1 MAEAV
6 VTLAPII
13 VTGARISDLRSN
25 LGSVVRP
32 NNFSV
37 SLSLSL
43 AVRTALGL
51 SVGASDTEIST
62 TFPLRC
68 EKAELPGRTIA
79 TSDDTSIG
87 TSLKLPYDMTYN
99 DIQLSIICA
108 SDMKERRFFEA
119 WMRSIVKRNGTIAYY
134 SDYAKGNTLTVSQLD
149 DDGTSKLTYQCRD
162 IYPIAITPMN
172 ATWEENNT
180 YQRFGVTLCYRF
192 YDGISVASTLRF

>member
-1 MAEAV
+1 M
-6 VTLAPII
+6 L
-13 VTGARISDLRSN
+13 ISDLRSK

-32 NNFSV
+32 NHFSV
-37 SLSLSL
+37 SLSLAAASTKAL
-43 AVRTALGL
+43 ASNGSFAPVKY
-51 SVGASDTEIST
+51 SDISS
-62 TFPLRC
+62 TFSFLC
-68 EKAELPGRTIA
+68 EKAELPGKTIA

-87 TSLKLPYDMTYN
+87 TSIKLPYDMTYN

-119 WMRSIVKRNGTIAYY
+119 WMRSIVKRNGTVAYY

>member
-1 MAEAV
+1 MK
-6 VTLAPII
+6 
-13 VTGARISDLRSN
+13 ISDLRSS
-25 LGSVVRP
+25 LGSILRP

-37 SLSLSL
+37 SLSPSSALISAIGSTYSDISKTLS
-43 AVRTALGL
+43 
-51 SVGASDTEIST
+51 
-62 TFPLRC
+62 LRC
-68 EKAELPGRTIA
+68 ERAELPGRTIA

-108 SDMKERRFFEA
+108 SDMKERAFFES
-119 WMRSIVKRNGTIAYY
+119 WMRYVVKLNGTVAYY
-134 SDYAKGNTLTVSQLD
+134 SDYAKGNTLSVSQLD
-149 DDGTSKLTYQCRD
+149 DAGVAKLLYECRD

-192 YDGISVASTLRF
+192 YDGDAGTKLF

>member
-1 MAEAV
+1 MAENYSISNLRTKLG
-6 VTLAPII
+6 TLA
-13 VTGARISDLRSN
+13 
-25 LGSVVRP
+25 RP
-32 NNFSV
+32 NNFLV
-37 SLSLSL
+37 SLALS
-43 AVRTALGL
+43 AASTTAL
-51 SVGASDTEIST
+51 ASNGVFAPVKLADISS
-62 TFPLRC
+62 TFSFRC

-99 DIQLSIICA
+99 DIQLSIIC
-108 SDMKERRFFEA
+108 STDMLERKFFES
-119 WMRSIVKRNGTIAYY
+119 WMRYVVKYDGTVAYY

-192 YDGISVASTLRF
+192 YDGDAGTKLF

>member
-1 MAEAV
+1 MK
-6 VTLAPII
+6 
-13 VTGARISDLRSN
+13 ISDLRSS

-32 NNFSV
+32 NHFSV
-37 SLSLSL
+37 SLDVNPTILAATTEFNISETLS
-43 AVRTALGL
+43 
-51 SVGASDTEIST
+51 
-62 TFPLRC
+62 LRC

-108 SDMKERRFFEA
+108 SDMKERLFFEY
-119 WMRSIVKRNGTIAYY
+119 WMTYIVRPNGTVAYY

-149 DDGTSKLTYQCRD
+149 DTGAAKLHYICQD

-180 YQRFGVTLCYRF
+180 YQRFGVTLCYR
-192 YDGISVASTLRF
+192 YYTGGIGAAATT

>member
-1 MAEAV
+1 MAVAD
-6 VTLAPII
+6 VTLPVQAI
-13 VTGARISDLRSN
+13 TGTRISDLRSS
-25 LGSVVRP
+25 LGSIVRP

-37 SLSLSL
+37 SLSFST
-43 AVRTALGL
+43 AV
-51 SVGASDTEIST
+51 T
-62 TFPLRC
+62 TFLAGRVGIYDIPNFSLRC

-119 WMRSIVKRNGTIAYY
+119 WMRSIVKRDGTIAYY

>member
-1 MAEAV
+1 MAEAD
-6 VTLAPII
+6 VTLAVQNI
-13 VTGARISDLRSN
+13 TGARISDLRSS

-32 NNFSV
+32 NNFLV

-43 AVRTALGL
+43 VVTEALKGTL
-51 SVGASDTEIST
+51 SYDDIST
-62 TFPLRC
+62 SFSLRC

-79 TSDDTSIG
+79 TSDDMSIG

-108 SDMKERRFFEA
+108 SDMKERRFFET
-119 WMRSIVKRNGTIAYY
+119 WMRYVVNRNGTVAFY

-192 YDGISVASTLRF
+192 YDGISVASLLRF

>member
-1 MAEAV
+1 MATV
-6 VTLAPII
+6 VGTLPVQVIK
-13 VTGARISDLRSN
+13 GARISDLRSS
-25 LGSVVRP
+25 LGSIVRP
-32 NNFSV
+32 NHFSV
-37 SLSLSL
+37 SLSVTDTILAATGVEVDISETLS
-43 AVRTALGL
+43 
-51 SVGASDTEIST
+51 
-62 TFPLRC
+62 LRC

-108 SDMKERRFFEA
+108 SDMKERAFFEA
-119 WMRSIVKRNGTIAYY
+119 WMRSIVKRDGTVAFY

-192 YDGISVASTLRF
+192 YDGISVASLLRF

>member
-1 MAEAV
+1 MPEIV
-6 VTLAPII
+6 GTLPVQVIK
-13 VTGARISDLRSN
+13 GARISDLRSS
-25 LGSVVRP
+25 LGSLIRP

-37 SLSLSL
+37 SLS
-43 AVRTALGL
+43 V
-51 SVGASDTEIST
+51 SDTILAAAGFNISET
-62 TFPLRC
+62 LSLRC

-108 SDMKERRFFEA
+108 SDMKERAFFES
-119 WMRSIVKRNGTIAYY
+119 WMRYVVKRNGTVAFY
-134 SDYAKGNTLTVSQLD
+134 SDYAKGNTLSVYQLD
-149 DDGTSKLTYQCRD
+149 DGGVVKLGYVCQD

-192 YDGISVASTLRF
+192 YDGISVASLLRF

>member
-1 MAEAV
+1 MK
-6 VTLAPII
+6 
-13 VTGARISDLRSN
+13 ISDLRSS
-25 LGSVVRP
+25 LGSILRP

-37 SLSLSL
+37 SLSPSSALISAIGSTYSDISKTLS
-43 AVRTALGL
+43 
-51 SVGASDTEIST
+51 
-62 TFPLRC
+62 LRC
-68 EKAELPGRTIA
+68 ERAELPGRTIA
-79 TSDDTSIG
+79 TSDDMSIG

-108 SDMKERRFFEA
+108 SDMKERRFFES
-119 WMRSIVKRNGTIAYY
+119 WMRSIVNRDGTVAYY

-149 DDGTSKLTYQCRD
+149 DDGTSKLTYTCTD

-192 YDGISVASTLRF
+192 YTGNVGTKLF

>member
-1 MAEAV
+1 MATV
-6 VTLAPII
+6 VGTLPVQVIK
-13 VTGARISDLRSN
+13 GARISDLRSS
-25 LGSVVRP
+25 LGSIVRP
-32 NNFSV
+32 NHFSV
-37 SLSLSL
+37 SLSVTDTVLAATTGVDISETLS
-43 AVRTALGL
+43 
-51 SVGASDTEIST
+51 
-62 TFPLRC
+62 LRC

-108 SDMKERRFFEA
+108 EDMIERSFFEK
-119 WMRSIVKRNGTIAYY
+119 WMTFIVKRNGTVAFH

-149 DDGTSKLTYQCRD
+149 DKGTPKLTYVCRD

-172 ATWEENNT
+172 ATWEENDT

-192 YDGISVASTLRF
+192 YTGGG

>member
-1 MAEAV
+1 MAEAD
-6 VTLAPII
+6 VTLAVQNI
-13 VTGARISDLRSN
+13 TGARISDLRSS

-32 NNFSV
+32 NNFLV
-37 SLSLSL
+37 SLSLSSAVTTFL
-43 AVRTALGL
+43 AGR
-51 SVGASDTEIST
+51 VGIYEIST

-119 WMRSIVKRNGTIAYY
+119 WMRYVVKRNGTVAFY

>member
-1 MAEAV
+1 MVAE
-6 VTLAPII
+6 VTLAPVT
-13 VTGARISDLRSN
+13 VTGARISDLRSS
-25 LGSVVRP
+25 LGSIVRP
-32 NNFSV
+32 NHFSV
-37 SLSLSL
+37 SLDVSATILAAVGFNISQTLS
-43 AVRTALGL
+43 
-51 SVGASDTEIST
+51 
-62 TFPLRC
+62 LRC

-119 WMRSIVKRNGTIAYY
+119 WMRFIVKRNGTVAYY

-192 YDGISVASTLRF
+192 YDGVSVASTLRF

>member
-1 MAEAV
+1 MVTVAGTLPEVV
-6 VTLAPII
+6 VTS
-13 VTGARISDLRSN
+13 ARISDLRSS
-25 LGSVVRP
+25 LGSIARP
-32 NNFSV
+32 NHFSV
-37 SLSLSL
+37 SLSLST
-43 AVRTALGL
+43 ASNTALANANANL
-51 SVGASDTEIST
+51 SDISN
-62 TFPLRC
+62 TFSFRC
-68 EKAELPGRTIA
+68 EKAELPGRTLA

-119 WMRSIVKRNGTIAYY
+119 WMRSIVKRDGTVAFY

-192 YDGISVASTLRF
+192 YDGDAGTKLF